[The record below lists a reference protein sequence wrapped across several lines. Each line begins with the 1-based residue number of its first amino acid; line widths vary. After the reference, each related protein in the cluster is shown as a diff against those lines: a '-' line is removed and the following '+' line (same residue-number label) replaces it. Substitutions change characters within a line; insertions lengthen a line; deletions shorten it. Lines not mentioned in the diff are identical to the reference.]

1 MGCYC
6 CFNLCILIAHVLVNF
21 VSKAI
26 HLFSLSLSSC
36 PFVTH
41 SFGYPF
47 SFLLFCKTFFHSFAF
62 ERKTLLELRPVYRA
76 APHFNFVI
84 NFFAQ
89 QIPWDWA
96 ASNIWPHSLL
106 ALKRGSM
113 EANTVNTS
121 MKDRGPGIDP
131 IKKILAKYYVML
143 VF

>member
-1 MGCYC
+1 MYITISMGCYC

-84 NFFAQ
+84 IFLLNKS
-89 QIPWDWA
+89 PLGLGGLKYL
-96 ASNIWPHSLL
+96 ASLFIG
-106 ALKRGSM
+106 LKTRLNG
-113 EANTVNTS
+113 
-121 MKDRGPGIDP
+121 GQHC
-131 IKKILAKYYVML
+131 
-143 VF
+143 